1 VSDRPEPL
9 SRLDLLFETG
19 RIAHEANFDLHG
31 ELAALGADDHYS
43 RSLLR
48 ESARIALDDLVTLT
62 APARELAARWDEQAL
77 LARGE
82 ADRTLQAVH
91 TELER
96 IGPDLQRLRARHAE
110 IARDL
115 RSRLGPAR
123 ES

>member
-31 ELAALGADDHYS
+31 ELAALGADDDYS

-62 APARELAARWDEQAL
+62 APARELAARWDEHAL

>member
-1 VSDRPEPL
+1 MTAP
-9 SRLDLLFETG
+9 SRSLGSTFLFETA
-19 RIAHEANFDLHG
+19 RIVHEANFDLHG
-31 ELAALGADDHYS
+31 GLAALGADDDYS

-96 IGPDLQRLRARHAE
+96 IAPELQRLRARHAE

-115 RSRLGPAR
+115 RSRLVQAR